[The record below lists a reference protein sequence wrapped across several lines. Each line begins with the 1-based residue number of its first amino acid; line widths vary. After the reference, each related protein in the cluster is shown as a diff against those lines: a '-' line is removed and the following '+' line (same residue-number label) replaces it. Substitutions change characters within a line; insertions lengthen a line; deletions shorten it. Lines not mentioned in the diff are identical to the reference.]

1 MDRQGRF
8 SVSAHHL
15 RSRLGRAA
23 SAPPLFVGVRG
34 AAVPL
39 LAALLLGSG
48 SAALHAQTSPTEID
62 IAHYVPGPLP
72 PDFLTSWRTG
82 QGSAGAWAVV
92 EDETA
97 AKGKAIA
104 QTGADA
110 TDDRFPLAVY
120 EPFAVQNV
128 EVVIRFKPVS
138 GNVDRAGGVAVRLTS
153 ADDYYVVRA
162 NALEDNVRFYRVV
175 RGKREQ
181 IAGVNTKVTSGDWHT
196 LALRA
201 EGDRFT
207 ISFDGKQLFTASDR
221 TFPSVGKVALW
232 TKADSVTHFDRIA
245 INPLQ

>member
-8 SVSAHHL
+8 SISARKLH
-15 RSRLGRAA
+15 SRLGAATAPLLIEVRRAA
-23 SAPPLFVGVRG
+23 LPLLMALVLGG
-34 AAVPL
+34 GWAAV
-39 LAALLLGSG
+39 
-48 SAALHAQTSPTEID
+48 HAQTGPTEID
-62 IAHYVPGPLP
+62 ISHYAPGPLP
-72 PDFLTSWRTG
+72 PDFLTSWHSG
-82 QGSAGAWAVV
+82 NGSAGTWAVV

-97 AKGKAIA
+97 RKGKAIA
-104 QTGADA
+104 QTSTDA
-110 TDDRFPLAVY
+110 TDYRFPLAVY

-138 GNVDRAGGVAVRLTS
+138 GKVDRAGGIAIRLTS
-153 ADDYYVVRA
+153 ADNYYVVRA

-175 RGKREQ
+175 KGNREQ

-207 ISFDGKQLFTASDR
+207 VSFDGKQLFTASDR
-221 TFPSVGKVALW
+221 TFPSVGKIALW
-232 TKADSVTHFDRIA
+232 TKADSVTHFDRIV